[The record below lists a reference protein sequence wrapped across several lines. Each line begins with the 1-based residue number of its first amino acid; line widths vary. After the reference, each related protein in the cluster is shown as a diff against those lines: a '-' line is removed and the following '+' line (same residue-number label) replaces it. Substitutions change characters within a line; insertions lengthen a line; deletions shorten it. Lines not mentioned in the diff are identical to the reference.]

1 MEAGFFVGQDRPQ
14 YDGSHLRGRQDERGA
29 EPVMRMRLP
38 RLPEDKILQNVN
50 VIDTFLRI
58 DNIQQLNYYL
68 DNNVIQRE
76 DSI

>member
-1 MEAGFFVGQDRPQ
+1 MEAGFFAF
-14 YDGSHLRGRQDERGA
+14 L
-29 EPVMRMRLP
+29 
-38 RLPEDKILQNVN
+38 RLPEDKLLQNVN

-68 DNNVIQRE
+68 GNNVIQRE